1 MAVNKHFHSS
11 NYQAIASE
19 QSLVADLVAE
29 AMDYGK
35 KQTTKNARKSAYKD
49 VVQGTTKNLTTAR
62 EKKESEIRTLARN
75 YVVNKWLLTFD
86 ENSFKQFLDKLT
98 DKMI

>member
-1 MAVNKHFHSS
+1 M
-11 NYQAIASE
+11 
-19 QSLVADLVAE
+19 
-29 AMDYGK
+29 
-35 KQTTKNARKSAYKD
+35 
-49 VVQGTTKNLTTAR
+49 VQGTTKNLTTAR